1 MSETTPPPPAE
12 TNYMRSLLHL
22 GQILNVSLDLEQVL
36 HIAITQVVQFVKAE
50 RGFILL
56 VEEGT
61 NRVWGKAAHG
71 IDLLDL
77 ETLLTGRDGKN
88 RPQVSRTILEEVLRD
103 RRSVLST
110 NAMEDPRYQAHT
122 SVQLANVRSVL
133 CVPLIAQG
141 QTLGIVYLD
150 NRMKIANFN
159 EHDAEMLTAF
169 ANQAAVAIQN
179 ARLYDNLRKSME
191 ERLKL
196 QQEVADKETQRIA
209 LEEANRLKSDFIGYI
224 SHELRNPLTTIRGYV
239 QTLAADTEQTLDTET
254 RSEFY
259 ETIEA
264 EADRMLNL
272 INELLDSSRLEAHR
286 PLTLNAREID
296 IAPVL
301 RKMARAQRFNKF
313 WTPKH
318 QMKIEIG
325 DDLPLIE
332 ADEDKV
338 LQIAANL
345 LSNAVKYAPKGGDV
359 SLQARRV
366 DGGIEI
372 VVRDKGLGMTEEQ
385 RGRLFGRY
393 ERLDRDDIKK
403 IGGTGLGLYL
413 TRHLVELHG
422 GTITCE
428 SDQGKGSAFTV
439 FLPEKQ
445 PAEPRALEDAAVN
458 SPSG

>member
-1 MSETTPPPPAE
+1 MSETASAPPVE
-12 TNYMRSLLHL
+12 TNYLRSLLHL

-61 NRVWGKAAHG
+61 KRVWGKAAHG
-71 IDLLDL
+71 IDMLDL
-77 ETLLTGRDGKN
+77 ESVLSGRDTKN

-122 SVQLANVRSVL
+122 SVQLSNVRSVL

-150 NRMKIANFN
+150 NRMKVANFN

-191 ERLKL
+191 DRLRL
-196 QQEVADKETQRIA
+196 QQEVNEKETQRLA
-209 LEEANRLKSDFIGYI
+209 LEEANRLKSDFIGYV

-239 QTLAADTEQTLDTET
+239 QTLADDTEHTLDAET
-254 RSEFY
+254 CKEFY

-264 EADRMLNL
+264 EADRMLTL

-301 RKMARAQRFNKF
+301 RKMARAQRFSKH
-313 WTPKH
+313 WTPQH
-318 QMKIEIG
+318 TIAINIAE
-325 DDLPLIE
+325 DLPRIE
-332 ADEDKV
+332 ADEDKI

-345 LSNAVKYAPKGGDV
+345 LSNAVKYSPKGGEV
-359 SLQARRV
+359 SLEAHPAK
-366 DGGIEI
+366 DGVEI
-372 VVRDKGLGMTEEQ
+372 VVLDHGVGLNEEQ
-385 RGRLFGRY
+385 KVKLFGRY
-393 ERLDRDDIKK
+393 ERVERADIQQ
-403 IGGTGLGLYL
+403 ISGTGLGLFL

-422 GTITCE
+422 GKIECE
-428 SDQGKGSAFTV
+428 SKPGKGSVFKV
-439 FLPEKQ
+439 FLPLTQ
-445 PAEPRALEDAAVN
+445 PDAATASVE
-458 SPSG
+458 P